1 MNKLHYAMGVSTK
14 YDHRY
19 KYLKQHKGTGIK
31 KMLSESEM
39 AQQDQRG
46 YGAKPRHALK
56 FKM

>member
-19 KYLKQHKGTGIK
+19 KYLKKHKGSGIV

-39 AQQDQRG
+39 REKTGMGQ
-46 YGAKPRHALK
+46 PRHALK